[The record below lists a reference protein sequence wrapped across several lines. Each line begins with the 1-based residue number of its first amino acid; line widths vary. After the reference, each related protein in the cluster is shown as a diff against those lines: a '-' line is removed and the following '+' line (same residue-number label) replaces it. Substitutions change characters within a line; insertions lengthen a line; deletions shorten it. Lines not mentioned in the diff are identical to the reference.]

1 MHRKEKTAS
10 GRRISAAELGF
21 PTPKNYFCRV
31 ENRFV
36 NIHTHRPQADELTIS
51 TRGLHPWEAERTEWP
66 ASEAFADVQAVGE
79 VGLDWARPVD
89 RVRQTDLLRMQLR
102 SAEQLGKPV
111 VLHCVRAFEPLMR
124 VLEEYR
130 LRAVIFHGFIGS
142 PEQAAHALK
151 RGYYLSFGER
161 SLRSPR
167 TAEVL
172 RTMPAD
178 RLFLETDESET
189 PIAEIYRRAAGLR
202 DTTPGE
208 LGRVVRENYKR
219 IFEQ

>member
-79 VGLDWARPVD
+79 IGLDLARPVD
-89 RVRQTDLLRMQLR
+89 RVRQTELLRMQLR

-161 SLRSPR
+161 RCCGRCRPTGSFWRRTRAKRPLPRS
-167 TAEVL
+167 TAGPPVCAT
-172 RTMPAD
+172 RRPGSS
-178 RLFLETDESET
+178 DES
-189 PIAEIYRRAAGLR
+189 
-202 DTTPGE
+202 
-208 LGRVVRENYKR
+208 
-219 IFEQ
+219 

>member
-36 NIHTHRPQADELTIS
+36 NIHTHRPQA
-51 TRGLHPWEAERTEWP
+51 
-66 ASEAFADVQAVGE
+66 FADVQAVGE
-79 VGLDWARPVD
+79 IGLDLARPVD
-89 RVRQTDLLRMQLR
+89 RVRQTELLRMQLR

-142 PEQAAHALK
+142 PEQAAHAL
-151 RGYYLSFGER
+151 
-161 SLRSPR
+161 
-167 TAEVL
+167 
-172 RTMPAD
+172 
-178 RLFLETDESET
+178 
-189 PIAEIYRRAAGLR
+189 
-202 DTTPGE
+202 
-208 LGRVVRENYKR
+208 
-219 IFEQ
+219 